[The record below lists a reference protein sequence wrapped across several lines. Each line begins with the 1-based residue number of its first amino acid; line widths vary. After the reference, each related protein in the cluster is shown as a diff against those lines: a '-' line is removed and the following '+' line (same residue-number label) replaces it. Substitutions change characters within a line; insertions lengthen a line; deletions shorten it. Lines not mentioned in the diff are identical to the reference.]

1 MSKKLTLD
9 EILKALNSLST
20 SEVLYLLNEYAKTT
34 HKDVSREKRSII
46 INDLQ
51 DNLILN
57 KVNKSCPHCNST
69 IIVKNGRKNGV
80 MMFKCKSCGKNFT
93 LFTNTILE
101 KTRYSWDV
109 WIDMVWY
116 TLNGTSIKKIR
127 QYLIAHHNIEGID
140 YKTVFM
146 WRHKIIHALASIP
159 MPKLS
164 GVIQID
170 ETYFRETQKGS
181 RHLVSFLKDYKRYPR
196 RKRNHSIYGVMGN
209 EYANVVTAIDTNGY
223 VVAKVVG
230 LGKLSVS
237 KFVDLFD
244 DYLVNPSYLCTDKN
258 NIYPKYA
265 DLKGVPLY
273 IKLSTYESSLKKM
286 GYKDLDKV
294 KSWEI
299 INQAKLNNKL
309 ISRLYKKQELDYI
322 YQEPSMPYDKFKELK
337 EKHGLNLGKVNGFHS
352 VLKDN
357 ILKDMS
363 NVSTKYLPD
372 YIGFETFK
380 HNWRV
385 TNNKK
390 DDAFS
395 RKEAKTILIEIL
407 KQRVNYTKKD
417 LDNTTVNFPRATGK
431 YMSLLKRKQAA
442 VRMATKNKYF
452 KFGPEDNVVSFN
464 KLTFLEELPAY
475 HRENLRKKYKI
486 SAKWGKS
493 AVCKALSQMPG
504 IEDDIWWIINLK
516 RGKYLSDANRK
527 ILKKLWGI
535 N

>member
-1 MSKKLTLD
+1 
-9 EILKALNSLST
+9 
-20 SEVLYLLNEYAKTT
+20 
-34 HKDVSREKRSII
+34 
-46 INDLQ
+46 
-51 DNLILN
+51 
-57 KVNKSCPHCNST
+57 
-69 IIVKNGRKNGV
+69 
-80 MMFKCKSCGKNFT
+80 
-93 LFTNTILE
+93 
-101 KTRYSWDV
+101 
-109 WIDMVWY
+109 
-116 TLNGTSIKKIR
+116 
-127 QYLIAHHNIEGID
+127 
-140 YKTVFM
+140 
-146 WRHKIIHALASIP
+146 
-159 MPKLS
+159 MPKLT

-244 DYLVNPSYLCTDKN
+244 DYLINPSYLCTDKN
-258 NIYPKYA
+258 NIYPQYA
-265 DLKGVPLY
+265 NLKGVPLY

-337 EKHGLNLGKVNGFHS
+337 EKHGLNLGKVNSFHS

-380 HNWRV
+380 HNL
-385 TNNKK
+385 N
-390 DDAFS
+390 S
-395 RKEAKTILIEIL
+395 I
-407 KQRVNYTKKD
+407 
-417 LDNTTVNFPRATGK
+417 
-431 YMSLLKRKQAA
+431 
-442 VRMATKNKYF
+442 
-452 KFGPEDNVVSFN
+452 
-464 KLTFLEELPAY
+464 
-475 HRENLRKKYKI
+475 
-486 SAKWGKS
+486 
-493 AVCKALSQMPG
+493 
-504 IEDDIWWIINLK
+504 
-516 RGKYLSDANRK
+516 
-527 ILKKLWGI
+527 
-535 N
+535 

>member
-9 EILKALNSLST
+9 EILKALNNLST
-20 SEVLYLLNEYAKTT
+20 SEVLYLLNEYAKTS

-69 IIVKNGRKNGV
+69 IIVKNGKKNGV

-93 LFTNTILE
+93 LFTNTIIE

-127 QYLIAHHNIEGID
+127 QYLIDHHNIEGID

-209 EYANVVTAIDTNGY
+209 EYANVVTAIDANGY

-230 LGKLSVS
+230 
-237 KFVDLFD
+237 
-244 DYLVNPSYLCTDKN
+244 
-258 NIYPKYA
+258 
-265 DLKGVPLY
+265 
-273 IKLSTYESSLKKM
+273 
-286 GYKDLDKV
+286 
-294 KSWEI
+294 
-299 INQAKLNNKL
+299 
-309 ISRLYKKQELDYI
+309 
-322 YQEPSMPYDKFKELK
+322 
-337 EKHGLNLGKVNGFHS
+337 
-352 VLKDN
+352 
-357 ILKDMS
+357 
-363 NVSTKYLPD
+363 
-372 YIGFETFK
+372 
-380 HNWRV
+380 
-385 TNNKK
+385 
-390 DDAFS
+390 
-395 RKEAKTILIEIL
+395 
-407 KQRVNYTKKD
+407 
-417 LDNTTVNFPRATGK
+417 
-431 YMSLLKRKQAA
+431 
-442 VRMATKNKYF
+442 
-452 KFGPEDNVVSFN
+452 
-464 KLTFLEELPAY
+464 
-475 HRENLRKKYKI
+475 
-486 SAKWGKS
+486 
-493 AVCKALSQMPG
+493 
-504 IEDDIWWIINLK
+504 
-516 RGKYLSDANRK
+516 
-527 ILKKLWGI
+527 
-535 N
+535 